1 MSLVAGADHGSA
13 PVEGEMT
20 ELRRYVPHGALV
32 AVILGVQLAGG
43 LETFDRRVA
52 DARFSLVTREA
63 RSAVT
68 VVMIDPRSLVELD
81 VWPWPRGYHATVLE
95 NLLAAGATKVAFD
108 VDFSSRSTADEDV
121 LLERAL
127 EAAGGRA
134 VLPVVGQP
142 HEGGLPGGRM
152 ALTRPLPQFARHA
165 RLAAINVVPDSDGLT
180 RRYPRGGQYFGQ
192 PVPSLA
198 VTVLDGWQSDGAFQ
212 VDFGIDAASIPRLS
226 YADVLADRFDREV
239 VRGRAVLVGSTAVEL
254 GDQLSVPRYGTLP
267 GALVQALAVESLAQD
282 RDLGR
287 TPPWLSVL
295 LALGLGVLVV
305 TVSELTSWRAALV
318 LTAALVLGL
327 LGASIVLQWV
337 GRVLLD
343 VAAPALTVVGVATL
357 LLVQRVDRQAVGL
370 LMMSRQVRESEHLMR
385 HVVSHGFDAIVT
397 LRDDG
402 TVMTFNHVA
411 QKMFD
416 STEQEAVGRN
426 IADFIKLPHA
436 ETRARGPADAR
447 NHRALYETDGRSA
460 DGRRFPIELAV
471 TWIVAEGARRRVMFL
486 RDITERK
493 AQQEALRYQ
502 ATHDALTDL
511 PNRNLLQERIE
522 AALVAARRQSWQV
535 AFLLLDLDRFKEIND
550 SLGHHVGDLLLRK
563 IARRLEST
571 IRESDTIARLG
582 GDEFAVLLPA
592 TGLEKA
598 RQLSRKLIQSLEEP
612 FQVEGLSLQVETSVG
627 ITMYPEHGNASAV
640 LVRRADVAMYVAKRE
655 RSGVAVYDP
664 EQDFTSI
671 RLLALTS
678 DLRRAIQDGELKLHY
693 QPKVSA
699 RTGLPAGVEAL
710 ARWRHPEH
718 GDIAP
723 DEFIGLAEHSG
734 LIRPLTRWVMDTA
747 LQQCAEWRRQG
758 VDLSLSINLS
768 ARNLLDE
775 TLPKTLNDLLGATGL
790 ARGTLTLEIT
800 ESVIMEDP
808 VRAQE
813 VLSEIHQLGVTI
825 SIDDFGTGYSSLGY
839 LRNLP
844 AEELKIDKSF
854 VEEMDRRPEDWKIV
868 RSTIELAH
876 NLGLRVVAEGVQS
889 RQVWDELKRLG
900 CDIGQGYYFSR
911 PLTAERVF
919 EWYRER
925 EAQTVEATATEA
937 G

>member
-1 MSLVAGADHGSA
+1 V
-13 PVEGEMT
+13 T
-20 ELRRYVPHGALV
+20 QLRRFVPHAAV
-32 AVILGVQLAGG
+32 CAVILVLYLAGG
-43 LETFDRRVA
+43 LEALDRRLT
-52 DARFSLVTREA
+52 DARFSLVTRQA
-63 RSAVT
+63 SSAVT

-81 VWPWPRGYHATVLE
+81 VWPWPRGYHATILE
-95 NLLAAGATKVAFD
+95 HLLAAGATKVAFD
-108 VDFSSRSTADEDV
+108 VDFSSRSTAEEDAE
-121 LLERAL
+121 LERAL
-127 EAAGGRA
+127 AAASGRA
-134 VLPVVGQP
+134 ILPVFAQG
-142 HEGGLPGGRM
+142 HDGGLPGGRM
-152 ALTRPLPQFARHA
+152 ALTRPLPQFTRQA
-165 RLAAINVVPDSDGLT
+165 RLAAINVVPDADGLT
-180 RRYPRGGQYFGQ
+180 RSYPRGGQYFGQ

-198 VTVLDGWQSDGAFQ
+198 VTVRDDWKTDGTFHL
-212 VDFGIDAASIPRLS
+212 DFGVDAASVPRLS
-226 YADVLADRFDREV
+226 YVDVLTDRFDHAV
-239 VRGRAVLVGSTAVEL
+239 VAGRAVIVGSTAVEL

-267 GALVQALAVESLAQD
+267 GALVQALAVESLAQG

-287 TPPWLSVL
+287 SSAW
-295 LALGLGVLVV
+295 LGLVLVLGV
-305 TVSELTSWRAALV
+305 AAGIVVAGERLSWRAALGV
-318 LTAALVLGL
+318 TLGLVLL
-327 LGASIVLQWV
+327 LFAGAIALQWAA
-337 GRVLLD
+337 GLLLD
-343 VAAPALTVVGVATL
+343 VAAPVLSAIGVATL
-357 LLVQRVDRQAVGL
+357 VLVQRVDRQTVGL

-397 LRDDG
+397 LREDG

-411 QKMFD
+411 QKMFGCGEENALGR
-416 STEQEAVGRN
+416 SITE
-426 IADFIKLPHA
+426 FIKLPHA
-436 ETRARGPADAR
+436 ETRSRGPADPR

-471 TWIVAEGARRRVMFL
+471 TWIVVEGARRRVMFL

-522 AALVAARRQSWQV
+522 DALIAARRSSWSV

-550 SLGHHVGDLLLRK
+550 TLGHHVGDLLLRK
-563 IARRLEST
+563 IARRLEGA

-598 RQLSRKLIQSLEEP
+598 RQLARGLIQSLEEP

-627 ITMYPEHGNASAV
+627 ITMYPENGNTSAV

-655 RSGVAVYDP
+655 RTGLAIYDP

-678 DLRRAIQDGELKLHY
+678 DLRRAIQDGELRLHY
-693 QPKVSA
+693 QPKLSA
-699 RTGLPAGVEAL
+699 RTGGVAGVEAL

-734 LIRPLTRWVMDTA
+734 LIRPLTTWVMETA
-747 LQQCAEWRRQG
+747 LKRCAEWRNQG
-758 VDLSLSINLS
+758 IELPLSINLS

-775 TLPKTLNDLLGATGL
+775 SLPKTLNDLLGATGTP
-790 ARGTLTLEIT
+790 RGTLTLEIT

-808 VRAQE
+808 VRAKE
-813 VLSEIHQLGVTI
+813 VLTELHELGITI

-844 AEELKIDKSF
+844 ADELKIDRSF
-854 VEEMDRRPEDWKIV
+854 VMEMDRHPEDSKIV

-889 RQVWDELKRLG
+889 RQVWEELKRLG
-900 CDIGQGYYFSR
+900 CDYGQGYFFSR
-911 PLTAERVF
+911 PLPGERIAE
-919 EWYRER
+919 WCRER
-925 EAQTVEATATEA
+925 EEQAEAATVGEA

>member
-1 MSLVAGADHGSA
+1 MTDLRRHAPHGVLVA
-13 PVEGEMT
+13 
-20 ELRRYVPHGALV
+20 LL
-32 AVILGVQLAGG
+32 LGLQLAGA
-43 LETFDRRVA
+43 LEPLDRRAA
-52 DARFSLVTREA
+52 DTRFSFITREA
-63 RSAVT
+63 SSAVT
-68 VVMIDPRSLVELD
+68 VVTIDPRSLVELD
-81 VWPWPRGYHATVLE
+81 VWPFPRGYHATVLG

-121 LLERAL
+121 EFERAL

-134 VLPVVGQP
+134 VLPVFGQ
-142 HEGGLPGGRM
+142 HHDGGPPGGRM

-165 RLAAINVVPDSDGLT
+165 RLASINVVPDPDGVT
-180 RRYPRGGQYFGQ
+180 RQYPRGGQYFGQ

-198 VTVLDGWQSDGAFQ
+198 VTVHDEWKSDGVFHL
-212 VDFGIDAASIPRLS
+212 DYGIDAASIPRLS
-226 YADVLADRFDREV
+226 FVDVLSGRFDRQLV
-239 VRGRAVLVGSTAVEL
+239 QGRAVIVGSTAVEL

-267 GALVQALAVESLAQD
+267 GAVVQALAVEALAQG
-282 RDLGR
+282 RDFVR
-287 TPPWLSVL
+287 SSTWISVL
-295 LALGLGVLVV
+295 LALGLGLVAVVVVELASWRTALLLALALVV
-305 TVSELTSWRAALV
+305 A
-318 LTAALVLGL
+318 L
-327 LGASIVLQWV
+327 LGGAVVLQWT

-343 VAAPALTVVGVATL
+343 IAAPVLTVAGVATL
-357 LLVQRVDRQAVGL
+357 SFVQRLDRRAVGL

-397 LRDDG
+397 LREDG
-402 TVMTFNHVA
+402 SVMTFNRVA
-411 QKMFD
+411 QKMFGC
-416 STEQEAVGRN
+416 TEEEVVGRN

-436 ETRARGPADAR
+436 ETRGRGPADAR

-471 TWIVAEGARRRVMFL
+471 TWVVAEGARRRVMFL

-493 AQQEALRYQ
+493 AQQEALRHQ

-522 AALVAARRQSWQV
+522 EALAAARRQSWSV

-550 SLGHHVGDLLLRK
+550 TLGHHVGDLLLRK
-563 IARRLEST
+563 IARRLESA

-592 TGLEKA
+592 TAIEKA
-598 RQLSRKLIQSLEEP
+598 RQLARKLIQSLEEP
-612 FQVEGLSLQVETSVG
+612 FHVEGLSLQVETSVG
-627 ITMYPEHGNASAV
+627 ITMYPEHGNASTV
-640 LVRRADVAMYVAKRE
+640 LIRRADVAMYVAKRQ
-655 RSGVAVYDP
+655 RVGVAVYDP
-664 EQDFTSI
+664 EQDFTST

-678 DLRRAIQDGELKLHY
+678 DLRRAIQDGELALHY
-693 QPKVSA
+693 QPKISA
-699 RTGLPAGVEAL
+699 RSERSAGVEAL

-734 LIRPLTRWVMDTA
+734 LIRPLTRWVMETA
-747 LQQCAEWRRQG
+747 LRQCAEWRRLG
-758 VDLSLSINLS
+758 IDLPLSINLS
-768 ARNLLDE
+768 ARNLLDDA
-775 TLPKTLNDLLGATGL
+775 LPKTLSDLLATHGL
-790 ARGTLTLEIT
+790 PRGTVTLEIT

-813 VLSEIHQLGVTI
+813 VLTELHELGVTI

-839 LRNLP
+839 LRKLP
-844 AEELKIDKSF
+844 AEELKIDRSF
-854 VEEMDRRPEDWKIV
+854 VEEMDRRPEDRKIV

-889 RQVWDELKRLG
+889 GQVWEELKRLG
-900 CDIGQGYYFSR
+900 CDVGQGYFFSR
-911 PLTAERVF
+911 PLVAERVV

-925 EAQTVEATATEA
+925 EEQSVEATEA